1 MRLVTC
7 LCAIA
12 LFLPGCTGGSDRE
25 TMPPDGDEAVQIWV
39 HPETLSPA
47 VRMPIDF
54 KAESRE
60 VAWGL
65 GAAASS
71 VLRYEPS
78 AGESGAF
85 GLGDDPPVEVIR
97 PARLAVAQ
105 NVGVFVFD
113 DSTGMLDL
121 FSPSGQHLR
130 GFDPGLRPSIL
141 EVALRPLGLTFG
153 VLTAADANT
162 PTLTVVQTDFRGL
175 GTDTLLSAGVGPESL
190 RGAAAVAGELVAAPA
205 LSGLWVFARAMSDTV
220 FEVSG
225 AGPSRKLVLP
235 ETDPFRAGVL
245 ADLQQ
250 EVLWVVAP
258 RPTGGLGYEA
268 YDISGAGDDGIIDG
282 AGAYLGFR
290 TTPPS
295 FTAKAAF
302 DGTVSG
308 WWRGE
313 RGVFVPKGY
322 DMRIEDLRLRADG
335 ARVIRDARR
344 AASAEEWMRAIES
357 AEDAAQQAEADDAED
372 PDEEEEP
379 NGDVELE

>member
-1 MRLVTC
+1 M
-7 LCAIA
+7 A
-12 LFLPGCTGGSDRE
+12 LALQGCTGQDARE
-25 TMPPDGDEAVQIWV
+25 SMPPDGDEAVEMWV

-47 VRMPIDF
+47 VRRPVDF
-54 KAESRE
+54 KAESRD

-65 GAAASS
+65 GAGASS

-78 AGESGAF
+78 RGESGTF
-85 GLGDDPPVEVIR
+85 GLGDDPPLEVVR
-97 PARLAVAQ
+97 PARLAVAE
-105 NVGVFVFD
+105 NAGVFVFD

-153 VLTAADANT
+153 VLT
-162 PTLTVVQTDFRGL
+162 VTD
-175 GTDTLLSAGVGPESL
+175 DTIAGVGPESL
-190 RGAAAVAGELVAAPA
+190 RGAAAVGGELVAAPA
-205 LSGLWVFARAMSDTV
+205 LSGLWVFAKAMSDTV

-225 AGPSRKLVLP
+225 AGSSRKLVLP

-250 EVLWVVAP
+250 EILWIVAP

-282 AGAYLGFR
+282 AAAYLGFR

-295 FTAKAAF
+295 FLAKAAF
-302 DGTVSG
+302 FRVVARGTRCVRAQGLRYADRRPAPASG
-308 WWRGE
+308 WSARDSRRSPRGE
-313 RGVFVPKGY
+313 RRGV
-322 DMRIEDLRLRADG
+322 
-335 ARVIRDARR
+335 DARR
-344 AASAEEWMRAIES
+344 GVSGRS
-357 AEDAAQQAEADDAED
+357 R
-372 PDEEEEP
+372 P
-379 NGDVELE
+379 GS

>member
-1 MRLVTC
+1 M
-7 LCAIA
+7 A
-12 LFLPGCTGGSDRE
+12 LALQGCTGQDARQS
-25 TMPPDGDEAVQIWV
+25 MPPDGDEAVEMWV

-47 VRMPIDF
+47 VRRPVDF
-54 KAESRE
+54 KAESRD

-65 GAAASS
+65 GAGASS

-78 AGESGAF
+78 RGESGTF
-85 GLGDDPPVEVIR
+85 GLGE
-97 PARLAVAQ
+97 PARLAVAE
-105 NVGVFVFD
+105 NAGVFVFD

-153 VLTAADANT
+153 VLTVTDDT
-162 PTLTVVQTDFRGL
+162 IPTLTVVQTDFRGL
-175 GTDTLLSAGVGPESL
+175 GADTLLSAGVGPESL
-190 RGAAAVAGELVAAPA
+190 RGAAAVGGELVAAPA
-205 LSGLWVFARAMSDTV
+205 LSGLWVFAKAMSDTV

-225 AGPSRKLVLP
+225 AGSSRKLVLP

-250 EVLWVVAP
+250 EILWIVAP

-282 AGAYLGFR
+282 AAAYLGFR

-295 FTAKAAF
+295 FLAKAAF
-302 DGTVSG
+302 DGSVSG

-344 AASAEEWMRAIES
+344 EANAEEWMRAVES
-357 AEDAAQQAEADDAED
+357 AEEAAQEAEPDGAED

-379 NGDVELE
+379 SGDVEL

>member
-1 MRLVTC
+1 M
-7 LCAIA
+7 A
-12 LFLPGCTGGSDRE
+12 LSLQGCTGQGDRQ
-25 TMPPDGDEAVQIWV
+25 TTPPDGDEAVEIWV
-39 HPETLSPA
+39 HPETVSPA
-47 VRMPIDF
+47 VRRPIDF
-54 KAESRE
+54 KAESRD
-60 VAWGL
+60 VSWGL

-78 AGESGAF
+78 SGESGAF
-85 GLGDDPPVEVIR
+85 GLGDDPPLEVIR
-97 PARLAVAQ
+97 PARLAVAE
-105 NVGVFVFD
+105 NAGVFVFD

-153 VLTAADANT
+153 VLTVTDDT
-162 PTLTVVQTDFRGL
+162 IPTLTVVQTDFRGL
-175 GTDTLLSAGVGPESL
+175 GADTLLSAGVGPESL
-190 RGAAAVAGELVAAPA
+190 RRAPAVGGELVAAPA
-205 LSGLWVFARAMSDTV
+205 LSGLWVFAKAMSDTV

-235 ETDPFRAGVL
+235 ETDPFRAGIL

-250 EVLWVVAP
+250 EILWVVGP

-268 YDISGAGDDGIIDG
+268 YDISGAGGDGVIEG
-282 AGAYLGFR
+282 AAAYLGFR

-295 FTAKAAF
+295 FLAKAAF

-313 RGVFVPKGY
+313 RLVFVPKGY

-344 AASAEEWMRAIES
+344 AANVEEWMRAIES
-357 AEDAAQQAEADDAED
+357 AEEAARQAEPDGEED
-372 PDEEEEP
+372 PDQEEEP
-379 NGDVELE
+379 SGDVELE